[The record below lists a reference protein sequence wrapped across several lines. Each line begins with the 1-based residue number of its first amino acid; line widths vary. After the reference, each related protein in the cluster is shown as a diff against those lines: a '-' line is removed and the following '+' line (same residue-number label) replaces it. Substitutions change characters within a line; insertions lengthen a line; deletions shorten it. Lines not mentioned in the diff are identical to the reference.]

1 MATQTVPETAP
12 GGVTLEQLDEIG
24 LIVRKLVAVMDTL
37 ATGGMDEVD
46 DKTVHAIG
54 YDAYLSARRLQD
66 LTDPI
71 KPTRDD
77 GPIEVKPVSP
87 TAGRPPFSRDMF
99 NVLVQAQAVAQ
110 VINTAA
116 YQADAAE
123 GIGGS
128 AWAVT
133 DMLVRVEEYIETSFH
148 VTDGGTP

>member
-1 MATQTVPETAP
+1 MAKQTVPETTA
-12 GGVTLEQLDEIG
+12 GGVTLDQIDEINQ
-24 LIVRKLVAVMDTL
+24 IVSKLKAVTDVLAMGGTKDT
-37 ATGGMDEVD
+37 TDR
-46 DKTVHAIG
+46 TVPALG
-54 YDAYLSARRLQD
+54 YDAYLAACRLEELLQGIEPTKRRA
-66 LTDPI
+66 PV
-71 KPTRDD
+71 
-77 GPIEVKPVSP
+77 EVKPVSP
-87 TAGRPPFSRDMF
+87 TAGRPSFSRDIF